1 MRRPNISW
9 PDWIDFRVAAAFVG
23 LLIAIAL
30 LIGALNTGHTDK
42 KATQAKTQSG
52 QAKRRST
59 AAAAGTLVLRDRL
72 AKMGRC
78 LLRKGLTTQERAKCI
93 NLTLPV
99 AQRGLPGLAGQQG
112 RPGATGR
119 QGLPGV
125 RGPAG
130 PKGDRGPLGPKGDPC
145 LASVDPTCVGPKG
158 DSGTAGDAGA
168 KGDKGEKGD
177 TGATGAAGAKGDTGP
192 AGATGN
198 TGDTGPQ
205 GPPGPAGD
213 PGPAG
218 PAGPQGA
225 TGPAGAAPASFTF
238 TFVDGAGQQ
247 VTMTCS
253 DPDGDLNYACQ

>member
-1 MRRPNISW
+1 MRRPNLSW
-9 PDWIDFRVAAAFVG
+9 PQWIDFRVAIAFVG
-23 LLIAIAL
+23 LLIAVAL
-30 LIGALNTGHTDK
+30 LVGALNTGHTDK

-52 QAKRRST
+52 KAQRRST

-72 AKMGRC
+72 AQMGRC
-78 LLRKGLTTQERAKCI
+78 LLRKGLTSQQRAKCI

-112 RPGATGR
+112 RPGAAGR

-125 RGPAG
+125 RGPRGLPGKPGA
-130 PKGDRGPLGPKGDPC
+130 KGEDGAPC
-145 LASVDPTCVGPKG
+145 LASIDPACVGPKG
-158 DSGTAGDAGA
+158 DAGTAGEAGA
-168 KGDKGEKGD
+168 KGDKGD
-177 TGATGAAGAKGDTGP
+177 TGATGATGSKGDTGP
-192 AGATGN
+192 AGATG
-198 TGDTGPQ
+198 DTGAQGPA

-225 TGPAGAAPASFTF
+225 TGPAGSAPASFTF

-247 VTMTCS
+247 VTLTCS
-253 DPDGDLNYACQ
+253 DPDGDLNYACA

>member
-93 NLTLPV
+93 NLTLPA

-130 PKGDRGPLGPKGDPC
+130 PKGDPC
-145 LASVDPTCVGPKG
+145 LASVDPTCVGPQG
-158 DSGTAGDAGA
+158 DSGKAGDAGA

-177 TGATGAAGAKGDTGP
+177 TGAAGATGAKGDTGP
-192 AGATGN
+192 AGATGDA
-198 TGDTGPQ
+198 GAQGPQ